1 MFFSKAKRAQVL
13 EDNPGI
19 AFGEVGKKM
28 GELWKA
34 VTPEER
40 APFDEEATQD
50 KVRSG
55 VDPLGFSM

>member
-1 MFFSKAKRAQVL
+1 MFFSKATRAKVL

-34 VTPEER
+34 ITPKDR
-40 APFDEEATQD
+40 VPFDEEATQD
-50 KVRSG
+50 KV
-55 VDPLGFSM
+55 